1 MQRKQ
6 SQMSFVK
13 AVLKTDKKITR
24 NYCLNKRLMI
34 SRLGSLI
41 KFLQYDGWKFEKG
54 FTSDRKD
61 YEYRLIKTGK

>member
-1 MQRKQ
+1 MKKNQT
-6 SQMSFVK
+6 QMSFIR

-24 NYCLNKRLMI
+24 NYCLNKRPMI

-54 FTSDRKD
+54 YTRDRKD
-61 YEYRLIKTGK
+61 YEYRLIKIGK